1 MKQMMF
7 FPFPLALVSHHPSRP
22 AHGRERSVLQGAD
35 PCPQCLAHLMRSLS
49 LSPSQPPTLP
59 LSNMHSVASNSPRCC
74 VKCRGVV
81 VTWVKSKS
89 LSESLS
95 SSDPFFLFGISSK
108 IGGSM
113 AGNKQTQNCQRRW
126 VACRWLAPR
135 EEEEEFVKDLRR
147 ESIPPGSGD
156 LKRGL
161 WSA

>member
-95 SSDPFFLFGISSK
+95 SSDPFLLFGISWTWRLN
-108 IGGSM
+108 GGKRTDTKLPE
-113 AGNKQTQNCQRRW
+113 AVG
-126 VACRWLAPR
+126 WLAPS
-135 EEEEEFVKDLRR
+135 EK
-147 ESIPPGSGD
+147 
-156 LKRGL
+156 KRGRRGGKRCL
-161 WSA
+161 WKN